1 MRTTDHS
8 AKRQRD
14 EGARLTVTL
23 REELACARGDA
34 ARAKEETARAKEEAA
49 AAVER
54 ANAAVDRAEKT
65 EKRLGEKTAPL
76 DVAVG
81 TARMDAIE
89 KNHAGKT
96 KMTKEIASLKEKVTA
111 LERDLA
117 SASTAAAN
125 WKEKAETLER
135 RYGAFDGVV
144 RDAQEARARADACE
158 ARATAAESRE
168 AIARACAQDAEMAR
182 ATLEGELDAKVQNAV
197 ASAAVEK
204 ERALEDVVRGLKNEL
219 AEAKATRDR
228 AVGLAA
234 AAEEHEAE
242 VYAGEA
248 LRLRKEAHD
257 ARRAEAAT
265 RRELEDLRRDAAASS
280 TAKDAALND
289 ARAALD
295 AAQGRARAIERAAND
310 EIETLRGALRAARE
324 ATEMERASISVGEA
338 KRARERAEEEQVRT
352 TSTVPTIFF
361 LSPIALGFNV

>member
-1 MRTTDHS
+1 
-8 AKRQRD
+8 
-14 EGARLTVTL
+14 
-23 REELACARGDA
+23 
-34 ARAKEETARAKEEAA
+34 
-49 AAVER
+49 
-54 ANAAVDRAEKT
+54 
-65 EKRLGEKTAPL
+65 
-76 DVAVG
+76 
-81 TARMDAIE
+81 
-89 KNHAGKT
+89 
-96 KMTKEIASLKEKVTA
+96 
-111 LERDLA
+111 
-117 SASTAAAN
+117 
-125 WKEKAETLER
+125 
-135 RYGAFDGVV
+135 
-144 RDAQEARARADACE
+144 
-158 ARATAAESRE
+158 
-168 AIARACAQDAEMAR
+168 
-182 ATLEGELDAKVQNAV
+182 
-197 ASAAVEK
+197 VEK

-257 ARRAEAAT
+257 ARHAEAAT

-361 LSPIALGFNV
+361 HPSVFRFQRLIARVPPFQPTDR